1 MTLSKTEARQSL
13 VAFLAAF
20 PMAQAILAATY
31 SLAEFAV

>member
-13 VAFLAAF
+13 AALLAAL
-20 PMAQAILAATY
+20 PMVIAILAATY